1 MNLYPSNFFEPIIF
15 DKNESLNQNKTASL
29 SNSLLKNNN
38 RSIFINL
45 QKEDDEVKELLDL
58 LEEKRKYKNII
69 Y

>member
-29 SNSLLKNNN
+29 SSSLLKNN

-58 LEEKRKYKNII
+58 LEEKRKYKYII

>member
-29 SNSLLKNNN
+29 SSSLLKNN

-45 QKEDDEVKELLDL
+45 QKEDDEVKELLEL
-58 LEEKRKYKNII
+58 LEGKRKYKYII